1 MTAPGRAA
9 ALTVL
14 RGLAGGRGD
23 LGSLLARAKSGLP
36 DPRDRALAGE
46 IATGVLRHR
55 AALDFQVGARL
66 ARSIDRLDPE
76 VLDVLR
82 VGAFQLLHLTRVPP
96 AAVVNDAVAETRRLG
111 KASAGGLV
119 NAVLRRLAREREH
132 LSWPPR
138 PQQQQTAA
146 ERAALVRH
154 LAIVY
159 SHPDWLVERWLDRFG
174 PAAAEAWLAFNLAT
188 PALTLAVNTARTTR
202 EGARAALTAEGVET
216 TTTPHSP
223 AGLTVLSGRALE
235 TEAFRA
241 GYFVVQDEAS
251 QLMPLLLDARPG
263 ERIFDVCAAPGG
275 KTLMLAA
282 GTLPAGYVVA
292 SDVRPSRMRLLARTI
307 TRLVDRGV
315 GLVQIPRQ
323 GALPF
328 APAIFDSVLVDAP
341 CSGLGTVRRDP
352 DIKWRRRASDLPVF
366 AGQQV
371 DLLARVA
378 PTLRPGGR
386 LVYST
391 CSSEP
396 EENEGVI
403 ARFLGAHSQFRLRPI
418 AGIDALPPSARA
430 MSTPE
435 GYLLTM
441 PFRDGLEAFF
451 GAVLV
456 RGA

>member
-1 MTAPGRAA
+1 MTAPGRVA
-9 ALTVL
+9 ALTVI
-14 RGLAGGRGD
+14 RALAGGHGD
-23 LGSLLARAKSGLP
+23 LGNLLARAKSSLP

-55 AALDFQVGARL
+55 AALDFQVAARL
-66 ARSIDRLDPE
+66 ARSIERLDPE

-82 VGAFQLLHLTRVPP
+82 VGAFQLLHLTRVPA
-96 AAVVNDAVAETRRLG
+96 AAVVNDAVAEARRLG
-111 KASAGGLV
+111 KSSAGGLV
-119 NAVLRRLAREREH
+119 NAVLRRLARERDH

-138 PQQQQTAA
+138 PPRHETAA
-146 ERAALVRH
+146 ERAALVQH

-159 SHPDWLVERWLDRFG
+159 SHPAWLVERWLDRYG
-174 PAAAEAWLAFNLAT
+174 LAAAEAWLAFNLAT
-188 PALTLAVNTARTTR
+188 PALTVAVNTARATR
-202 EGARAALTAEGVET
+202 ESVRAALAAEGVET
-216 TTTPHSP
+216 TLTPHSP
-223 AGLTVLSGRALE
+223 VGLTVLSGRALDTE
-235 TEAFRA
+235 TFRK
-241 GYFVVQDEAS
+241 GCCVVQDEAS
-251 QLMPLLLDARPG
+251 QLIPLLLDARPG
-263 ERIFDVCAAPGG
+263 ERVFDVCAAPGG
-275 KTLMLAA
+275 KTVMLAA
-282 GTLPAGYVVA
+282 RTSPTGYVVA
-292 SDVRPSRMRLLARTI
+292 SDVRPRRMRVLAGTI

-323 GALPF
+323 GGLPF
-328 APAIFDSVLVDAP
+328 AWGAFDCVLVDAP

-352 DIKWRRRASDLPVF
+352 DIKWRRRASDLPAF

-378 PTLRPGGR
+378 PMLRPGGR

-403 ARFLGAHSQFRLRPI
+403 ARFLEAYPQFRVRPI

-435 GYLLTM
+435 GYLQTM
-441 PFRDGLEAFF
+441 PFRSGLEAFF
-451 GAVLV
+451 GAVLI
-456 RGA
+456 RR